1 MMRSSV
7 LLDGEVSSL
16 AVSNGCSF
24 IACGFQSGEVY
35 VYPLTQQ
42 SGAATSDGIRVG
54 CITPKGMHT
63 R

>member
-1 MMRSSV
+1 MRRAV

-16 AVSNGCSF
+16 AVSNDCSY
-24 IACGFQSGEVY
+24 IACGFQNGDVY
-35 VYPLTQQ
+35 IYATEA
-42 SGAATSDGIRVG
+42 GAATRDGIRVG

>member
-1 MMRSSV
+1 MRSTV

-16 AVSNGCSF
+16 AVSNGCSY
-24 IACGFQSGEVY
+24 IACGFQSGEIY
-35 VYPLTQQ
+35 LYPTEA
-42 SGAATSDGIRVG
+42 SATSDGIRVG